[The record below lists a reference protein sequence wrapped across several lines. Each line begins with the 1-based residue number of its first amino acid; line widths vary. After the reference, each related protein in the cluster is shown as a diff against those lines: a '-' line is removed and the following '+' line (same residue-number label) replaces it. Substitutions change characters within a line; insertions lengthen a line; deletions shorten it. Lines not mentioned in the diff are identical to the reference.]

1 MEPLYIILIIVA
13 SVIVLIGIWALTE
26 PHILDM
32 TDISLPDKDAAG
44 DGDGLRLFFF
54 SDLHGEF
61 CFISPARLCAQI
73 DKANE
78 EGRLDAVVFGGDI
91 ATRKM
96 FGSAGARYLK
106 KISQHCKEI
115 GIPFYGVLGNHDT
128 LLPRVQINECG
139 FTDIGGT
146 YLEMEAANGRK
157 YVLAGVTDSGRKHR
171 VWHQM
176 PEMPEGLPVVCLV
189 HDPDALLHFGKK
201 PDFALCGHLH
211 GGQVKMP
218 FHLEFVLLRHDEL
231 PKRGVIEGVHV
242 IEGVPTFISRGIGC
256 GALPIR
262 LLSLPEAS
270 VVTINI
276 E

>member
-1 MEPLYIILIIVA
+1 MNPLYIILIIIIAVL
-13 SVIVLIGIWALTE
+13 VLIGIWALIE
-26 PHILDM
+26 PHFLDM
-32 TDISLPDKDAAG
+32 TKISLSAGKDADRKPTA
-44 DGDGLRLFFF
+44 RIFFF

-61 CFISPARLCAQI
+61 CFISPARLTAEI
-73 DKANE
+73 DKANA
-78 EGRLDAVVFGGDI
+78 EGKLDAVVFGGDI

-96 FGSAGARYLK
+96 FGSAGARYLS
-106 KISQHCKEI
+106 KISKHCREA

-128 LLPRVQINECG
+128 LLPRVQVNECG

-146 YLEMEAANGRK
+146 YVEIEASNGRH
-157 YVLAGVTDSGRKHR
+157 YILAGVTDSGRKHR

-176 PEMPEGLPVVCLV
+176 PDVPGDLPVVCIV
-189 HDPDALLHFGKK
+189 HDPDAILHFEGK
-201 PDFALCGHLH
+201 PQCALCGHFH

-231 PKRGVIEGVHV
+231 PKKGVIEGVHE

-262 LLSLPEAS
+262 LLSVPEAS
-270 VVTINI
+270 VVEIDL
-276 E
+276 